1 MVTTRDNACEE
12 DKRKQQGNSENDHVL
27 GLTKA
32 LSNAAKVAG
41 NQSFDHKLSTGNHP
55 TEGKLRKELGKRWND
70 LVACSSTGSH
80 DEKSALWFRGI
91 YDRQTEEGRHYHT
104 VVHLWELF
112 ELLDIL
118 IESLETSSK
127 WYVAMA
133 WSVFFHDAIYDPK
146 SNRNEKDSAELFR
159 AFVEDCMETAMDTTV
174 FDAAETMILA
184 TEKHKVMTPSEA
196 SRTLSE
202 KDELEEIRMQKH
214 FLDMDMAVLG
224 KENEAYLKYAALIR
238 KEYEFVVHDVY
249 CSKRAEILETFLGD
263 KSEAG
268 DKKCIY
274 LTESFSGA
282 FEARARENLRNEI
295 QLLRSNTIPG

>member
-1 MVTTRDNACEE
+1 MDATIDKTCTE
-12 DKRKQQGNSENDHVL
+12 DKKQKQGDAENDHVPV
-27 GLTKA
+27 LTRA
-32 LSNAAKVAG
+32 LSRATKVAG
-41 NQSFDHKLSTGNHP
+41 NQSFDHNLSTGNHP
-55 TEGKLRKELGKRWND
+55 LGEVLRKDLERRWND
-70 LVACSSTGSH
+70 LVAS
-80 DEKSALWFRGI
+80 SALQLTGDKSTSWFRRI
-91 YDRQTEEGRHYHT
+91 YELHTEQGRYYHT

-295 QLLRSNTIPG
+295 RLLRSNTIPG

>member
-1 MVTTRDNACEE
+1 MDTTIDKTCVE
-12 DKRKQQGNSENDHVL
+12 DQKQKQGDAENDHVPV
-27 GLTKA
+27 LTRA
-32 LSNAAKVAG
+32 LSRATKVAE
-41 NQSFDHKLSTGNHP
+41 NQSFDHNLSTGNHP
-55 TEGKLRKELGKRWND
+55 TGEALRKDLERRWDD
-70 LVACSSTGSH
+70 LVASSASQLTG
-80 DEKSALWFRGI
+80 DKSTSWFRRI
-91 YDRQTEEGRHYHT
+91 YELHTEEGRHYHT

-112 ELLDIL
+112 ELLDIV
-118 IESLETSSK
+118 IESLDASSK
-127 WYVAMA
+127 WYAAMA
-133 WSVFFHDAIYDPK
+133 WSIFFHDAIYDPK

-159 AFVEDCMETAMDTTV
+159 TFAEDCMETAMDTTV

-184 TEKHKVMTPSEA
+184 TEKHKVMLPSNGV
-196 SRTLSE
+196 E
-202 KDELEEIRMQKH
+202 KDELKEIWMQKH

-238 KEYEFVVHDVY
+238 KEYQFVAHDVY

-268 DKKCIY
+268 QKKCIY